1 MRIGVYISGHQR
13 VHGDAESRRIQNGDD
28 KDAPRSQRLKGGEP
42 GSIFKEKFRGGQG
55 CIVKPLPAPLEGG
68 QTDRMAVEV
77 LAKMSAQQM
86 PLAPPN
92 PAQIFSTIQGYQ
104 RAFALK
110 AAVDIGLFTAI
121 AKGSRTASE
130 IAQKCNAAERGVRI
144 LSDSLVVMGF
154 LIKDGNNYSL
164 TPDTAFFLD
173 SRSPAYLGLALKFLL
188 HPSQLA
194 HFEHLGAAVRN
205 GGSSD
210 EDNGLAPNDPI
221 WIEFARGMAP
231 MMVPAAQ
238 AMAGILA
245 AELGS
250 RPSAKVLDI
259 AASHGIFGITVAQ
272 RLPKTH
278 IYALDWA
285 NVLEVAKENAA
296 KQGLADRYHLLPG
309 SAFEVDYGT
318 GFDAI
323 LITNLLHHF
332 DPSDNEKMLKK
343 AHAALNPGGLVII
356 LEFVPNDDRVS
367 PPVPALFSLTML
379 GNTPQGDAYTL
390 AEYATMCRN
399 AGLETPRL
407 VALEPMPQS
416 LVVARKAF

>member
-1 MRIGVYISGHQR
+1 MSVQ
-13 VHGDAESRRIQNGDD
+13 Q
-28 KDAPRSQRLKGGEP
+28 
-42 GSIFKEKFRGGQG
+42 
-55 CIVKPLPAPLEGG
+55 
-68 QTDRMAVEV
+68 QTGT
-77 LAKMSAQQM
+77 
-86 PLAPPN
+86 PPN
-92 PAQIFSTIQGYQ
+92 PVQIFSTIQGYQ

-110 AAVDIGLFTAI
+110 AAVDINLFTAI
-121 AKGSRTASE
+121 AKGSRTAGE

-144 LSDSLVVMGF
+144 LSDAMVVMGF
-154 LIKDGNNYSL
+154 LTKDGRNYSL

-173 SRSPAYLGLALKFLL
+173 SRSPGYLGLALTFLL
-188 HPSQLA
+188 HPTQLA
-194 HFEHLGAAVRN
+194 SFEHLGQAVRE
-205 GGSSD
+205 GGSPEEHST
-210 EDNGLAPNDPI
+210 LAPDDPI

-238 AMAGILA
+238 AIAALAG
-245 AELGS
+245 ELSS
-250 RPSAKVLDI
+250 RPSAKILDI
-259 AASHGIFGITVAQ
+259 AASHGLFGITVAQ
-272 RLPKTH
+272 RLSKAH

-285 NVLEVAKENAA
+285 NVLEVARENAT

-309 SAFEVDYGT
+309 SAFDVDYGT

-332 DPSDNEKMLKK
+332 EPAANEKMLKK
-343 AHAALNPGGLVII
+343 AYNALNPGGQVII

-407 VALEPMPQS
+407 IALEPMPQS
-416 LVVARKAF
+416 LVVARKPF

>member
-1 MRIGVYISGHQR
+1 
-13 VHGDAESRRIQNGDD
+13 
-28 KDAPRSQRLKGGEP
+28 
-42 GSIFKEKFRGGQG
+42 
-55 CIVKPLPAPLEGG
+55 
-68 QTDRMAVEV
+68 MAVEV

-86 PLAPPN
+86 PVAPPN
-92 PAQIFSTIQGYQ
+92 PTQIFSTIQGYQ

-110 AAVDIGLFTAI
+110 AAVDLGLFTAI
-121 AKGSRTASE
+121 AKGSRTAAE

-154 LIKDGNNYSL
+154 LTKDGNNYSL

-238 AMAGILA
+238 AMAGMLA

-272 RLPKTH
+272 RLPKAH

-296 KQGLADRYHLLPG
+296 KQGLQRIATTCCREALLRW
-309 SAFEVDYGT
+309 
-318 GFDAI
+318 
-323 LITNLLHHF
+323 ITAP
-332 DPSDNEKMLKK
+332 D
-343 AHAALNPGGLVII
+343 
-356 LEFVPNDDRVS
+356 
-367 PPVPALFSLTML
+367 LT
-379 GNTPQGDAYTL
+379 P
-390 AEYATMCRN
+390 
-399 AGLETPRL
+399 
-407 VALEPMPQS
+407 
-416 LVVARKAF
+416 F